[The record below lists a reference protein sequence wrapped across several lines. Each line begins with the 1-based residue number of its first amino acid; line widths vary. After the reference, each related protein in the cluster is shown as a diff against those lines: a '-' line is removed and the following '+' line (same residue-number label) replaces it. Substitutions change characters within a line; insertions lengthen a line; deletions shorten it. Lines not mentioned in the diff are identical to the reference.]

1 MRRVLVFC
9 EWWKG
14 CNFVL
19 FYFPKKKKQPHIY
32 RVRKLYFPL
41 TVVYVYEIGTH
52 PSSEEFTSFQNQF
65 NLFKCES
72 FVGSEAKVNPVSLIS
87 TLKSV
92 ECDSHWN
99 KCQCYN
105 QLVEGI
111 FFSSKSMKQNKIE
124 LFPTKKKKKTGK
136 KNSIVI
142 YLSMIKAMKSDT
154 FT

>member
-19 FYFPKKKKQPHIY
+19 FYFPKKKKTTTHLQSEKAVFSLDCDVCVWNRHAS
-32 RVRKLYFPL
+32 KLQ
-41 TVVYVYEIGTH
+41 
-52 PSSEEFTSFQNQF
+52 EFTSFQNQF